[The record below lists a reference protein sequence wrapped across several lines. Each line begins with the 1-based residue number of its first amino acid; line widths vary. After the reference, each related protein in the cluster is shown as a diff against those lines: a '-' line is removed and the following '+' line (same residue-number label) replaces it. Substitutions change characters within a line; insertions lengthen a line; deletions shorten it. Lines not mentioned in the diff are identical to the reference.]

1 MKRPLPIVL
10 WLCCLLTGCIPMRM
24 AVGKRIDGV
33 VVDVETR
40 APIAGAHVMYQR
52 RSGTIVM
59 TDSQGEFTLE
69 RQVVTFWHPLLPV
82 DYFGLYHHPVLVCA
96 PGYKS
101 KIFRPRAQ
109 PEPESVRVELAAHR

>member
-10 WLCCLLTGCIPMRM
+10 WLCCRLTGCIPMRM

-33 VVDVETR
+33 VVDVETHAR
-40 APIAGAHVMYQR
+40 IAGARVMYQR

-69 RQVVTFWHPLLPV
+69 RQVVTFWHLLLPV
-82 DYFGLYHHPVLVCA
+82 DYFGLYQPPVFVSS
-96 PGYKS
+96 PGS
-101 KIFRPRAQ
+101 
-109 PEPESVRVELAAHR
+109 